1 MYVAVVSHTLQD
13 WFMSVPHVCVTTI
26 STLGQLDQQ
35 LGQHLGQRHSR
46 LVHVHPVRLCEPFL
60 LPVWNFDQLPCQYG
74 NSQVASFPFERST
87 LPVTS
92 T

>member
-1 MYVAVVSHTLQD
+1 MSCKYVAVVSHTLQD

-46 LVHVHPVRLCEPFL
+46 LVHVHPARLCQPFL
-60 LPVWNFDQLPCQYG
+60 PVARLEFW
-74 NSQVASFPFERST
+74 SW
-87 LPVTS
+87 
-92 T
+92 